1 MDFLQLQRVQSS
13 LGGARV
19 LMQRLL
25 LLQSTSSKYTGF
37 SVLKLHSTWDIPA
50 PKIKPCVGRW
60 THNQWITRE
69 DLYCRLFIL
78 AILINKKWCLV
89 VLIGFFLKL
98 VTSCCAFT
106 HRVTFEGRSGPR
118 VLLKRTYA
126 LYYGRTG
133 SGHYGRL
140 ITSSVSS
147 WPYPYHSTKVC
158 PLALLLNNQAQQQR
172 EKDRAGY
179 LPSCLT

>member
-98 VTSCCAFT
+98 VTLK
-106 HRVTFEGRSGPR
+106 
-118 VLLKRTYA
+118 LLYICIQSVIIISYLIVHAIHSSFFSKRLAVFLTA
-126 LYYGRTG
+126 L
-133 SGHYGRL
+133 
-140 ITSSVSS
+140 
-147 WPYPYHSTKVC
+147 
-158 PLALLLNNQAQQQR
+158 
-172 EKDRAGY
+172 
-179 LPSCLT
+179 